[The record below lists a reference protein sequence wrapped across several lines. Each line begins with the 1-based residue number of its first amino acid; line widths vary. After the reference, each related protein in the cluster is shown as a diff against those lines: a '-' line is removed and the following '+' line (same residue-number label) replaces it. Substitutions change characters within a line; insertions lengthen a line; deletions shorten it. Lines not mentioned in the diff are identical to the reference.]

1 MRIDLSRIKNML
13 NSIFFIL
20 LGEKCLNTEFFL
32 VRILFSCIRTK
43 YRKIRTRKNFVFG
56 HFSRSGLYSRLDK
69 LKTLNLNFYTEI
81 FLFMK
86 VLKLQPSKIKD
97 GCTSQS
103 TSLIS
108 FNKLKLFLILF
119 QIKRVCLISKKMAL
133 QIRLVL
139 LKIFQSFC

>member
-1 MRIDLSRIKNML
+1 MRIDLSRNML

-32 VRILFSCIRTK
+32 VRILFSCIRTE

-103 TSLIS
+103 TWLIS
-108 FNKLKLFLILF
+108 FNTLKLFLILF

>member
-1 MRIDLSRIKNML
+1 MRIDLSRNML

-32 VRILFSCIRTK
+32 VRILFSCIRTE
-43 YRKIRTRKNFVFG
+43 YRKIRTRKNFGFG

-103 TSLIS
+103 TWLIS
-108 FNKLKLFLILF
+108 FNTLKLFLILF